1 MREAFSSSVVP
12 VADKIPAKE
21 CKRRLKEIFNTAR
34 SKKEYDSIK
43 DSDNRRPSWRG
54 WYMKIRK
61 NSCQAAWAG
70 RGWDRS

>member
-1 MREAFSSSVVP
+1 MKSSCMREAYSSNVVQ
-12 VADKIPAKE
+12 VVDKISAEE

-54 WYMKIRK
+54 
-61 NSCQAAWAG
+61 
-70 RGWDRS
+70 